1 MAKKTAKGHR
11 GPGARRRPKRD
22 NAGAST
28 RQTSKGQGPR
38 RESRDSAQGHPRF
51 RNATFALG
59 AAALPQMP
67 PDSGRE
73 VALGGRSNA
82 GKSSALNALTGHGG
96 LARVSKTPGRTQQIN
111 FFTLGS
117 EEARLVDLPG
127 YGFARAPVRV
137 KQAWS
142 NLVEGYLRRRVSLA
156 GVVVVMDSR
165 RPFMDTDVTL
175 VNWACAVN
183 VACHVVLTK
192 SDKLSRNQ
200 GAGALAAARRELA
213 KFTGDAPRS
222 VQLFSALN
230 REGVAELGDVLA
242 GLLWPVQ
249 PEPPEVSPESQG
261 PVD

>member
-38 RESRDSAQGHPRF
+38 RESRDNAQGHPRF
-51 RNATFALG
+51 RNAAFTLG

-111 FFTLGS
+111 FFRLGN
-117 EEARLVDLPG
+117 ALMLVDLPG
-127 YGFARAPVRV
+127 YGYAKAS
-137 KQAWS
+137 KQKIGSWTALIHDYLLGRPNLRRLCLLVDSRHGLKDTDLTLMAELFECRKGVVPPS
-142 NLVEGYLRRRVSLA
+142 NLPYRPTSAVTKILNHVTDLVKVWDGDSILIHALHC
-156 GVVVVMDSR
+156 VVAIKADCS
-165 RPFMDTDVTL
+165 T
-175 VNWACAVN
+175 
-183 VACHVVLTK
+183 
-192 SDKLSRNQ
+192 
-200 GAGALAAARRELA
+200 
-213 KFTGDAPRS
+213 
-222 VQLFSALN
+222 
-230 REGVAELGDVLA
+230 
-242 GLLWPVQ
+242 
-249 PEPPEVSPESQG
+249 
-261 PVD
+261 